1 MVFPNICWYH
11 QISSSWHWMVCM
23 VSSVNCGARIG
34 TGEVIKGWDEGLLRM
49 SQGEKAT
56 LGVRSDYAYGA
67 LPCRCLGYL
76 GIWGADTWNLG
87 EARDVGW
94 FFGTKQ
100 GKSSFFS
107 GCWFHP
113 LEFAAR
119 RIEESRLVVH
129 REWRSILIQYFY
141 VCMSVLWFLSFFW
154 FIFHWFYWDD
164 PGMLTEER
172 LVLGASH
179 RTPTCALEH
188 LNISRG
194 CLSRPKMD
202 TDGTWHIN
210 KYII

>member
-141 VCMSVLWFLSFFW
+141 VCMSAWMWKFFGFCRFFVHFSLILLGW
-154 FIFHWFYWDD
+154 SGYVDRGKAGAGCIPPYSDLRLGTSQHLK
-164 PGMLTEER
+164 GMSKSAKNGQR
-172 LVLGASH
+172 
-179 RTPTCALEH
+179 
-188 LNISRG
+188 
-194 CLSRPKMD
+194 
-202 TDGTWHIN
+202 WHMAY
-210 KYII
+210 K